1 MAWYF
6 GFFVISG
13 FCSLVYE
20 VVWLRL
26 AMAGFGVTTP
36 FVSIVLSVFMAGL
49 ALGSWAAGRFT
60 RRLGTVPPRLG
71 LRLYAAVE
79 ALTGLPYCIAM
90 GATFPLAMAAMRGM
104 FGERAKQSFSYLYV
118 ANVLGATAGTVGSA
132 LVLIELFGFRGT
144 LLVAATLNG
153 LLAASAVVLSF
164 RSPAAVRATVGL
176 TARHGRVVTPAA
188 PTDRTA
194 ALACLFLTGLISMGL
209 EVVWIREFT
218 PYLGTVVYTFAGILG
233 VYLVATLVGSRL
245 YRSVQAR
252 GDAQSSAWA
261 AFIWM
266 LFGLSALLPMATTDP
281 RVPLPG
287 EICLVLGI
295 APFCIGAGFVTPML
309 VDRRAGSDPDRAGRA
324 YAVNV
329 IGCIL
334 GPLLAGF
341 WLLPW
346 LGERGSLVAFSLPLF
361 ALGLVAVIAPQ
372 RVVPVAVLDRVRAAT
387 LFGAAL
393 IASVILL
400 PLSRSFE
407 TQFPDAQVRRDHTAT
422 VVAAGTGLHKH
433 LLVNGQG
440 MAALSAIT
448 KMMAHLPLA
457 ALDRPPRDAI
467 VVALGMGTTFRSLV
481 SWGVRATAVELVPS
495 VPTFFSF
502 FHADAASVVRS
513 PLARIVVDDGR
524 RFLERSADQYDVI
537 TIDPPPPPTAAGSS
551 LLHSREFYAVAKRR
565 LRSDGILQQWVPSR
579 DPQTIASMTR
589 ALTESFP
596 YVRAF
601 KSVEGWGAH
610 FLARMTPIDLP
621 SAAVLASRVPERARA
636 DMIEWGPGATP
647 EAQLGRM
654 LDHELVPSQLMAPA
668 PDVPT
673 LSDD

>member
-49 ALGSWAAGRFT
+49 ALGSWAAGRLT
-60 RRLGTVPPRLG
+60 RWLGAVPPRRA

-79 ALTGLPYCIAM
+79 AVIGVSGIAVPGELGWGRAWLGERAVAWDSSTYYLASGAWIALTLLPYCIAM
-90 GATFPLAMAAMRGM
+90 GATFPLAMAAMRSL

-118 ANVLGATAGTVGSA
+118 ANVLGATAGTIGSA
-132 LVLIELFGFRGT
+132 
-144 LLVAATLNG
+144 
-153 LLAASAVVLSF
+153 
-164 RSPAAVRATVGL
+164 
-176 TARHGRVVTPAA
+176 
-188 PTDRTA
+188 
-194 ALACLFLTGLISMGL
+194 
-209 EVVWIREFT
+209 
-218 PYLGTVVYTFAGILG
+218 
-233 VYLVATLVGSRL
+233 LVGSRL
-245 YRSVQAR
+245 DRSVQGR

-261 AFIWM
+261 ASIWM

-346 LGERGSLVAFSLPLF
+346 LGERWSLVALSLPLF

-372 RVVPVAVLDRVRAAT
+372 RLVPVAVLDRVRAST

-495 VPTFFSF
+495 VPTLFSF

-601 KSVEGWGAH
+601 NSVEGWGAH
-610 FLARMTPIDLP
+610 FLARMTPIELP
-621 SAAVLASRVPERARA
+621 SADVLASRIPERARA
-636 DMIEWGPGATP
+636 DMIEWGPAATP
-647 EAQLGRM
+647 EAQLRRM
-654 LDHELVPSQLMAPA
+654 LDHELMPTQLMAPA
-668 PDVPT
+668 PDAPT
-673 LSDD
+673 LSDDRPYNEYFFLRWYLAGLH